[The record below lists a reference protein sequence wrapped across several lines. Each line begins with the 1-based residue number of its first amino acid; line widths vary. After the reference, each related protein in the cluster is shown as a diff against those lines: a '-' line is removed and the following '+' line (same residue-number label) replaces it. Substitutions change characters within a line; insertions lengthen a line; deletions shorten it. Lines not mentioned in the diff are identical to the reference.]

1 MRRLLILAP
10 ALLALGLLATPRVRA
25 AAPARAA
32 AAPPADA
39 APSVAPSAP
48 DPAPYRPICIT
59 IDDLPIANGKLHR
72 DFKERKKLTEDILAI
87 LRRHN
92 IAATGF
98 VVGQSVTGPED
109 QANLAAWLREGHELG
124 NHTWSHRG
132 LNGCSAAD
140 YIADAERCRALLTP
154 LIQANGGR
162 AVRFFRF
169 PFLAEGDTRAKLDS
183 LRAYLARSG
192 QVNAPVTI
200 DNQDWSY
207 EEPWVAARRAG
218 DRAAQRRITAEYQ
231 AALQLEIAH
240 HEASGDQLLGR
251 PTPQILL
258 LHANEV
264 GVAQWDSLFTWL
276 EATNH
281 RFVDLDATLAD
292 SAFAIPHH
300 FTAPYGCS
308 LWDRLR
314 AERRDTVARNSVA
327 ALLKEQ
333 SAAWS
338 RGDLDAFCSV
348 YDDSALFIS
357 PNGLTRGRQAVLE
370 RYRKKYPDKDAMGTL
385 TLDIVEMRPISGRE
399 ISLLDDALPGRVQ
412 GMSVAA
418 RWTLTFPRVAGAP
431 DRPPA
436 TGHTLLLLRPVRTGW
451 LIVQDASM

>member
-1 MRRLLILAP
+1 
-10 ALLALGLLATPRVRA
+10 
-25 AAPARAA
+25 
-32 AAPPADA
+32 
-39 APSVAPSAP
+39 
-48 DPAPYRPICIT
+48 
-59 IDDLPIANGKLHR
+59 
-72 DFKERKKLTEDILAI
+72 
-87 LRRHN
+87 
-92 IAATGF
+92 
-98 VVGQSVTGPED
+98 
-109 QANLAAWLREGHELG
+109 
-124 NHTWSHRG
+124 
-132 LNGCSAAD
+132 
-140 YIADAERCRALLTP
+140 
-154 LIQANGGR
+154 
-162 AVRFFRF
+162 
-169 PFLAEGDTRAKLDS
+169 
-183 LRAYLARSG
+183 
-192 QVNAPVTI
+192 
-200 DNQDWSY
+200 
-207 EEPWVAARRAG
+207 
-218 DRAAQRRITAEYQ
+218 
-231 AALQLEIAH
+231 
-240 HEASGDQLLGR
+240 LLGR

-258 LHANEV
+258 LHANAV

-300 FTAPYGCS
+300 FTATYGCS

-327 ALLKEQ
+327 ALLAEQ

-370 RYRKKYPDKDAMGTL
+370 RYRKKYPNRDAMGTL

-418 RWTLTFPRVAGAP
+418 RWTLTFPRAAGAP

-436 TGHTLLLLRPVRTGW
+436 TGHTLLLLRPVRAGW

>member
-1 MRRLLILAP
+1 MKRLLILP
-10 ALLALGLLATPRVRA
+10 LALLALVRPGTPGAEA
-25 AAPARAA
+25 AAPARP
-32 AAPPADA
+32 AAPTA
-39 APSVAPSAP
+39 APTPAA
-48 DPAPYRPICIT
+48 PAPPRPICIT
-59 IDDLPIANGKLHR
+59 IDDLPVANGKLHP
-72 DFKERKKLTEDILAI
+72 DAADRKKLTEALLAV

-98 VVGQSVTGPED
+98 VVGQNVLGPADE
-109 QANLAAWLREGHELG
+109 ANLATWLREGHELG
-124 NHTWSHRG
+124 NHTWSHRSASA
-132 LNGCSAAD
+132 LSAAA
-140 YIADAERCRALLTP
+140 YITDAERGRTKLDG
-154 LIQANGGR
+154 LIKAQGGPG
-162 AVRFFRF
+162 VRFFRF
-169 PFLAEGDTRAKLDS
+169 PFLEEGDTPAKLDS
-183 LRAYLARSG
+183 LRAYLARTG
-192 QVNAPVTI
+192 QRNAPVTI
-200 DNQDWSY
+200 DDQDWSY
-207 EEPWVAARRAG
+207 EEPWVTARRAH
-218 DRAAQRRITAEYQ
+218 DFAEQRRITAEYQ
-231 AALQLEIAH
+231 AALHLEVAH
-240 HEASGDQLLGR
+240 HEANGDQLLGR

-264 GVAQWDSLFTWL
+264 GAAQWDSLFTWL
-276 EATNH
+276 ERTNH
-281 RFVDLDATLAD
+281 RFVDLPTALAD
-292 SAFAIPHH
+292 SAFAIPNR
-300 FTAPYGCS
+300 FTATYGCG

-370 RYRKKYPDKDAMGTL
+370 RYRKKYPDKAAMGTL

-418 RWTLTFPRVAGAP
+418 RWTLTFPRVPGVP
-431 DRPPA
+431 DKAPA
-436 TGHTLLLLRPVRTGW
+436 TGHTLLLLRPARTGW